1 MIWKSNSL
9 ILKIIHSIKKLDK
22 SAAQWSCTNALLT
35 TKKPMASNSAEQ
47 ILVYQ
52 QHWKTET
59 LKLDVMTGDALSMV
73 LALGQIGWWRYYRLR
88 LPYSILN

>member
-1 MIWKSNSL
+1 ML
-9 ILKIIHSIKKLDK
+9 YLLLKNQWHQIHLK
-22 SAAQWSCTNALLT
+22 
-35 TKKPMASNSAEQ
+35 Q
-47 ILVYQ
+47 ILVYKQ
-52 QHWKTET
+52 YKKTETPST